1 MIRNLAVRSFTV
13 PNNKNGIFSRSLGYF
28 SAHKTLILIGL
39 TLTSSAIAGTVMLLQ
54 KKQDANKMKIKI
66 KERDHKQG
74 LIKIS

>member
-13 PNNKNGIFSRSLGYF
+13 PNNKNIIFSRSLGYF
-28 SAHKTLILIGL
+28 SAHKTLMLIGL